1 MRHFT
6 TDRYIKQE
14 IRNLLKDICSV
25 SKNRPLT
32 LTSRNMGDDQH
43 DRSCDGQELMR
54 HDNLVEPEKIEMR
67 ILPLVDKLTEHH
79 EPSRQFIIFAIYG
92 LGGVGKT
99 TIARKIFDDQRTQS
113 AFSTRVWVSIS
124 KGSSVAQILQATCA
138 APSIGVLEVPKTKNK
153 LQMLLADKIGGRRIF
168 LVFNIHD
175 GVPSKQGIG
184 NAEIFGN
191 LIEVL
196 KFFHAAAEG
205 SHVLITTSDENVGN
219 EIKSA
224 QIQKGAEGYGLQTDR
239 IWQLTVEDS
248 WMLLLR
254 AACLE
259 QAKITPELKQIGIGI
274 LQKCNCL
281 PLAIE
286 AVGGVLRQ
294 KGYRQKEWEGI
305 RDSRAFSLK
314 DPTTGTEG
322 VRSSIYLSYQYA
334 PPHLKQCF
342 LYLSLLPVDFE
353 IEQHLVTQLWISEGL
368 IDIGTRHGHS
378 LEETADEQSSVSQQ
392 ESNKHNNSE
401 ETAQEPGSSEIVIVD
416 DENNASSEHAREN
429 TTSSQGIVEGH
440 NRQPPKGSPCVSS
453 SGHSSKTSL
462 DNKQSHCLVQEMAD
476 SYFKEL
482 AERGL
487 VQRENKTKRYKMHEQ
502 VRKIADSLTENEV
515 CAGDPKYVATMPAS
529 LYRLSFLNKGLT
541 TIPEDVGRLK
551 SLKTLLL
558 SGNSLGE
565 TDMDSICKNLELL
578 RVLDLS
584 DTEIQSVPKTLGNLV
599 YLRHLNLSRTR
610 IRALHES
617 IGRLRRLRFLGLREC
632 EHLTSLPK
640 SIQKL
645 LKLEYLDFR
654 DTGITKSTR
663 LHNLRHLTLLH
674 GFVVGS
680 MSSYGLLL
688 EDLQNMSDLS
698 DLQIDI
704 RKIVDRNIERDG
716 IGMLKEKGNLRNL
729 EIRCCTVNSENLS
742 AGDPDR
748 LKTMFTQLHPPQCLV
763 SLKIDGYHGT
773 VYPEWLCFSELPNLQ
788 HLSLE
793 NCKSCG
799 GLPPIWHLQK
809 LKFLRIANL
818 SKLQTIDMQPTAEMP
833 SFPNVEEL
841 EIEDMEVL
849 EYWSDFQAGDLPH
862 LRKLALRRCPKL
874 KRLPGGLEHCKII
887 STMELIGAGL
897 VQVLEKIHVQ
907 ELIVE
912 AMPSLT
918 EVSNLPLM
926 KAFTVISCPNLGIV
940 SGVNSLQHIHMED
953 EQLEQL
959 PKWLGQHFSRIE
971 TLDIEGKEQLL
982 ARCERNKE
990 DWYIVREIPRVYAY
1004 LPKRLPYFSYARSS
1018 DFFCKYKRQRT
1029 DARKD
1034 HLHSPEAGV
1043 QRTGFT
1049 VSSSSRGN
1057 DDSPLGPAA
1066 PVDETG
1072 RKFLSL
1078 GPPPTDETYKKILSV
1093 MSLFVVIV
1101 LWMIMNLTD
1110 SHHNLLEDLSLF
1122 GFYVCTMFYF
1132 IFLVMKRRR

>member
-1 MRHFT
+1 MAVSVSALGAHVIRALDDMLLRGPLRKAGAELRADAKKLRGELERELLYSQDAENQVLEDDRARRWLAELRQVLYRADDRLLQAYGGADAQDQRTSMSLPLPLPIVRRFT

-14 IRNLLKDICSV
+14 VRNLLKDVGSV
-25 SKNRPLT
+25 SKNRPPT
-32 LTSRNMGDDQH
+32 LSSRKMGDDQH

-54 HDNLVEPEKIEMR
+54 HDNLVDTEKIEMR

-79 EPSRQFIIFAIYG
+79 EPSRQFVIFAIYG

-99 TIARKIFDDQRTQS
+99 TIARNIFDDQRTQS

-138 APSIGVLEVPKTKNK
+138 APAIGVLKVPKTKNK

-168 LVFNIHD
+168 LVFNIYN

-205 SHVLITTSDENVGN
+205 SRVLITTSDENVGN

-259 QAKITPELKQIGIGI
+259 QAKVTPELKKIGIGI

-286 AVGGVLRQ
+286 AVG
-294 KGYRQKEWEGI
+294 
-305 RDSRAFSLK
+305 
-314 DPTTGTEG
+314 
-322 VRSSIYLSYQYA
+322 
-334 PPHLKQCF
+334 
-342 LYLSLLPVDFE
+342 DFE

-378 LEETADEQSSVSQQ
+378 LEETANEQNSVSQE

-401 ETAQEPGSSEIVIVD
+401 ETAQERGQSITSSEIVVVD
-416 DENNASSEHAREN
+416 DENNVSSEHAREN
-429 TTSSQGIVEGH
+429 TTSSQGIVEDH
-440 NRQPPKGSPCVSS
+440 NHQPPKGSPCVSS

-462 DNKQSHCLVQEMAD
+462 DNKQSHCSVQEMAD

-482 AERGL
+482 AER
-487 VQRENKTKRYKMHEQ
+487 
-502 VRKIADSLTENEV
+502 V
-515 CAGDPKYVATMPAS
+515 CAGDPKYVATLPAS

-551 SLKTLLL
+551 SLRTLLL
-558 SGNSLGE
+558 SGNPLGE
-565 TDMDSICKNLELL
+565 TDMETICKNLELL

-584 DTEIQSVPKTLGNLV
+584 DTEIQSVPKTLENLV
-599 YLRHLNLSRTR
+599 YLRHLNLSCTK
-610 IRALHES
+610 IRALPES
-617 IGRLRRLRFLGLREC
+617 IGRLRRLRFLGLQGID
-632 EHLTSLPK
+632 S
-640 SIQKL
+640 
-645 LKLEYLDFR
+645 
-654 DTGITKSTR
+654 GITKSTR
-663 LHNLRHLTLLH
+663 LHNLRHLALLH
-674 GFVVGS
+674 GFVVDS
-680 MSSYGLLL
+680 MSSNGLPL
-688 EDLQNMSDLS
+688 EDLQNMSNLS

-704 RKIVDRNIERDG
+704 RKIVDRNIASYG
-716 IGMLKEKGNLRNL
+716 NGMLKLKEKDNLRNL
-729 EIRCCTVNSENLS
+729 EIRCCTLKSETLS
-742 AGDPDR
+742 AG
-748 LKTMFTQLHPPQCLV
+748 
-763 SLKIDGYHGT
+763 
-773 VYPEWLCFSELPNLQ
+773 ELEIENNV
-788 HLSLE
+788 HTASSSSILE
-793 NCKSCG
+793 NSKFCER
-799 GLPPIWHLQK
+799 LPPICHLQK

-818 SKLQTIDMQPTAEMP
+818 SKLQTIDMQPTSEMP

-841 EIEDMEVL
+841 EIEGMEDL
-849 EYWSDFQAGDLPH
+849 EYWSDFRAGDLLH
-862 LRKLALRRCPKL
+862 LRKLALIRCPKL
-874 KRLPGGLEHCKII
+874 KRLPGGLEHCKTM
-887 STMELIGAGL
+887 SKMELIHAGL
-897 VQVLEKIHVQ
+897 VQVLEKIPVQ
-907 ELIVE
+907 ELLVE
-912 AMPSLT
+912 AMPSLR

-926 KAFTVISCPNLGIV
+926 KVFTVISCPNLETV

-971 TLDIEGKEQLL
+971 TLHIEGKEELL

-990 DWYIVREIPRVYAY
+990 DWYIIREIPRVYAY
-1004 LPKRLPYFSYARSS
+1004 LPKRLPYFSYARGN
-1018 DFFCKYKRQRT
+1018 DFFFKYKTQRT

-1034 HLHSPEAGV
+1034 HLPSQEAGV
-1043 QRTGFT
+1043 QRTGST
-1049 VSSSSRGN
+1049 SSSSSTGN
-1057 DDSPLGPAA
+1057 DDSPWGPAA
-1066 PVDETG
+1066 PVDETS

-1078 GPPPTDETYKKILSV
+1078 GPPPADETYKKMLSAV
-1093 MSLFVVIV
+1093 SLFAAIV
-1101 LWMIMNLTD
+1101 LSMTMNLTD
-1110 SHHNLLEDLSLF
+1110 SHHNLLEDISLF
-1122 GFYVCTMFYF
+1122 CFYVSPVATKIPDIVSVLSSVAKAVCTSS
-1132 IFLVMKRRR
+1132 VT